1 MYLGFWQAIK
11 KRNRKKIK
19 EKKMAAIFGIIALLL
34 GALFV
39 LIGVIPDMGMTR
51 LRRITSVVAGI
62 LLILASI
69 GAAFGP
75 INWF

>member
-19 EKKMAAIFGIIALLL
+19 EKKMAFIFGIIALLV

-39 LIGVIPDMGMTR
+39 LIGVMPDTGVPW
-51 LRRITSVVAGI
+51 LGRITSVVAGI
-62 LLILASI
+62 FLILVSI
-69 GAAFGP
+69 GAAFA
-75 INWF
+75 

>member
-1 MYLGFWQAIK
+1 
-11 KRNRKKIK
+11 
-19 EKKMAAIFGIIALLL
+19 MAAIFGIIALLL